1 VLSAAAA
8 VVAPEAGS
16 EMADDGMSD
25 FSLSQDA
32 LPQRKKTKVKPP
44 NITFSVSPTSINEG
58 GGATVMVSTN
68 KINPSQPVTVNYSLT
83 GSAILNTHYT
93 VCGTP
98 GAITIPAGASS
109 ATIRISALA
118 NDLNLG
124 AEMATITLLK
134 SSAYKLPKRA
144 TATVNITNVPPPLCP

>member
-1 VLSAAAA
+1 M
-8 VVAPEAGS
+8 VAPDAGS
-16 EMADDGMSD
+16 EIADDGMSD
-25 FSLSQDA
+25 FALSQGGV
-32 LPQRKKTKVKPP
+32 LQRKKKVKPP
-44 NITFSVSPTSINEG
+44 NITFSVSPTNINEG
-58 GGATVMVSTN
+58 GDATVMVSTN

-124 AEMATITLLK
+124 AETATITLLR
-134 SSAYKLPKRA
+134 SSAYKLPKRGA
-144 TATVNITNVPPPLCP
+144 TATINITNVPPPLCP